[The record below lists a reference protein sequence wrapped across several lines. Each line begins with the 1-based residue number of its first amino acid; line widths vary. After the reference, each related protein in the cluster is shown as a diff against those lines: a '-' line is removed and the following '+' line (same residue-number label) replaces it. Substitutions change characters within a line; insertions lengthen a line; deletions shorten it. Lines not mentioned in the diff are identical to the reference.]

1 MRVNGF
7 VCSVLLTICPPLT
20 AFSSTG
26 MEGLVVGKQA
36 VVIIPVDSKLF

>member
-7 VCSVLLTICPPLT
+7 ICSVLLTIYPHPT

-26 MEGLVVGKQA
+26 MEGQGKEAA
-36 VVIIPVDSKLF
+36 VILPVDSKLF